1 MLDVLIK
8 TNPNEK
14 KLASRSKELTCIGE
28 EGTDTLSIDA
38 LIRSTSALTGL
49 WRIGC

>member
-1 MLDVLIK
+1 MLDVLIIQ
-8 TNPNEK
+8 PNLK
-14 KLASRSKELTCIGE
+14 KFSIQKHRELTCIGD

-38 LIRSTSALTGL
+38 LIPSTSALTGL